1 MERGIGH
8 TWKSRPPGTCS
19 GRHAGATTHK
29 ITVQLARGARPRR
42 ACGQTWSR
50 PSFFNGVASAL
61 EAAGGPLGTGR
72 LSSASMDGVYTP
84 TKPSGGGGG
93 GGGSCSAAAGAI
105 VRGLPLLLLP

>member
-1 MERGIGH
+1 ML
-8 TWKSRPPGTCS
+8 T
-19 GRHAGATTHK
+19 AFNQNTTHK